1 MIGRMTLQ
9 RHPAFVRLWA
19 AQTVS
24 VFGSQ
29 VSLLALPLTA
39 VLTLQATPFQMGL
52 LSTAMTLPVP
62 LVVLFAGVLTDRVR
76 RKPLLIGMDWLRA
89 VLLLLI
95 PLTAAL
101 HLLNLEVL
109 LVVAFLSG
117 ACSIVFDVAY
127 QPYLGS
133 IVKPGQLIDGNGKLE
148 TSNALAEVAG
158 PGLAG
163 VLIALLGAPMTVL
176 VDALSF
182 VGSAVILSGIRS
194 AEVSPDRGVL
204 EPDESRPSLWHQIR
218 EGLLVVL
225 RHEVLRPLAV
235 FSAMFNFFYRFIQV
249 SLILYATR
257 TLGIGALLIGL
268 LFAAE
273 GAGGLIGS
281 LLPGWALRRFG
292 LGRTLVAST
301 GLMGAGCLLLP
312 LAAGPVWLVDVLLA
326 VGLFVLGLSSVVY
339 RVQQIS
345 LRQVVTPAR
354 LLGRM
359 NASTRFLTWGVMPFG
374 ALAGGL
380 LGEWASPRVAV
391 LVGALGCAAS
401 CLWVFFSPVR
411 ALTVLP
417 AADRADHAP

>member
-1 MIGRMTLQ
+1 VTLQ
-9 RHPAFVRLWA
+9 RHPDFVHLWA

-29 VSLLALPLTA
+29 VSALALPLTA
-39 VLTLQATPFQMGL
+39 ALTLQATPFQMGL
-52 LSTAMTLPVP
+52 LSMALTLPVP

-76 RKPLLIGMDWLRA
+76 RQPLLVGMDWLRA
-89 VLLLLI
+89 VFLMLI
-95 PLTAAL
+95 PLTAIL

-133 IVKPGQLIDGNGKLE
+133 IVRPEHLIDGNGKLE

-163 VLIALLGAPMTVL
+163 ALIALLGAPITVL

-182 VGSAVILSGIRS
+182 VGSAVILGRIRS
-194 AEVSPDRGVL
+194 AEDNPDRSVL
-204 EPDESRPSLWHQIR
+204 EPDESRLSLWQQIR
-218 EGLLVVL
+218 EGLLIVL

-235 FSAMFNFFYRFIQV
+235 FSAMFNFFYKFIQV

-257 TLGIGALLIGL
+257 TLGIGAVLIGL

-281 LLPGWALRRFG
+281 LLPTWALRRFG

-301 GLMGAGCLLLP
+301 GLMGGGCLLLP
-312 LAAGPVWLVDVLLA
+312 LAGGPVWFAAMLLA

-359 NASTRFLTWGVMPFG
+359 NASTRFLTWGVMPLG

-380 LGEWASPRVAV
+380 LGEWTSPRVAV
-391 LVGALGCAAS
+391 LIGALGCATS
-401 CLWVFFSPVR
+401 FLWLFFSPVR

-417 AADRADHAP
+417 GPDQANHAP